1 MAQLIGFESDA
12 DGCSIARLHPAA
24 VDRRKFGRMVC
35 YRLVDDHL
43 RDLVLGAATHVAEH
57 A

>member
-24 VDRRKFGRMVC
+24 VDRRKVGRMVC

-43 RDLVLGAATHVAEH
+43 RDLVLGAAPHVAER